1 MNFLYKNKYL
11 KYKQK
16 YINLKNKLG
25 GATFPPA
32 DTFLP
37 YTRTI
42 NYNEQKLTLRM
53 MKGSDLANILKRD
66 SMKYHDHGETSGV
79 RFARSVLSR
88 SISGRNPCKHE
99 CLENNILFGVALYLG
114 ELEEAD
120 FDSTDPYLYVT
131 LQVNPAL
138 RLAFPMGV
146 QRNFEYNIKI
156 SRSSFIL
163 HTFWASFVK
172 TKFPNVKY
180 CMVSPTG
187 AMTHLFLKY
196 LKFDNDEWIPI
207 AINFLGDM
215 ELFLDNSNEY
225 FNIIKDEYRFQ
236 IISRIE
242 SNEVRLERLQIKLPN
257 DIEKA
262 NKIYKDA
269 LIDLKEDK
277 EDGSIDDEKYNKEL
291 EKEKNDHLKK
301 IKILEDNLEFTKRD
315 LEEDQETLNSDDKLK
330 ESVKKSISNSVN
342 FFKIKKMRL
351 DTNGLLMPNP
361 IDVRESQNKVTVTFS
376 DSDKEDF
383 VYKSFWNQIPT
394 PTGKG
399 RLTTNSIIITIK
411 IDDLNTRWDQ
421 YSN

>member
-25 GATFPPA
+25 GSTFQPA

-53 MKGSDLANILKRD
+53 MKGNDLANILERY
-66 SMKYHDHGETSGV
+66 SMKNHDHGEKGGV
-79 RFARSVLSR
+79 TFARSVLGLSSSNR
-88 SISGRNPCKHE
+88 IQCKHE
-99 CLENNILFGVALYLG
+99 CRDNNILFGVALYIG
-114 ELEEAD
+114 ELEEED

-138 RLAFPMGV
+138 RLALPMGV
-146 QRNFEYNIKI
+146 QRNFEYNIKV

-196 LKFDNDEWIPI
+196 LKFDNDKWIPI

-236 IISRIE
+236 NVNRIE
-242 SNEVRLERLQIKLPN
+242 NKELRLQRLQGIIPEKIKRLN
-257 DIEKA
+257 EI
-262 NKIYKDA
+262 NKNN
-269 LIDLKEDK
+269 LIDLEEEKKE
-277 EDGSIDDEKYNKEL
+277 GYIDDKNYNKEL
-291 EKEKNDHLKK
+291 EIEKNNHLGQIKQLKDRLELKKKDIEKEK
-301 IKILEDNLEFTKRD
+301 
-315 LEEDQETLNSDDKLK
+315 ETLNSDDKLK
-330 ESVKKSISNSVN
+330 ESVKNSISNSAN
-342 FFKIKKMRL
+342 FFKIKTRL

-383 VYKSFWNQIPT
+383 EYKSFWNQIPT
-394 PTGKG
+394 PSGKG
-399 RLTTNSIIITIK
+399 RLTTSSIIITIK
-411 IDDLNTRWDQ
+411 IDDLNTRWKQ